1 MAPER
6 DKERR
11 DVEGE
16 EDSEKCGVM
25 CGCQRVMAEV
35 RTSDHE
41 DSDVGHEATAV
52 GSCRA
57 KLQLGDRRLCGTGES
72 GTMYGEEE
80 REGETTSSEKGKLL
94 RNLDF

>member
-52 GSCRA
+52 GLSFSWEIAGSVALERVEQCMV
-57 KLQLGDRRLCGTGES
+57 KRRGKE
-72 GTMYGEEE
+72 
-80 REGETTSSEKGKLL
+80 KLL
-94 RNLDF
+94 AVKRENC